1 MAKNLHFSVD
11 LGVSLWEM
19 RRDMLEAVSMEEL
32 SGRFAFGQI
41 VLVDALHVVFSL
53 DHTGQEP
60 EPLDEED

>member
-1 MAKNLHFSVD
+1 MDRRAVD

-53 DHTGQEP
+53 DHVRCRNCFHN
-60 EPLDEED
+60 